1 MTQHYEIKEQ
11 INMKKNL
18 ELGGKRKSSK
28 ESTKSC
34 MKWKADKI
42 SRDGGLTN
50 DEYNLIVDQMV
61 EVTNETR
68 QKIDE

>member
-1 MTQHYEIKEQ
+1 
-11 INMKKNL
+11 
-18 ELGGKRKSSK
+18 
-28 ESTKSC
+28 